1 MKHASDMRPIL
12 TIYVVWHPDFEE
24 GPKIAESIRSH
35 FREGSHAAGW
45 TSVLFRSTP
54 PNGATLPIPISFDD
68 AGATAVIVLHDGVMA
83 SENNWKRYIK
93 QLSNEVAGEGFH
105 CAIFPVSIEMQNLE
119 LRDQAI
125 RWDLWEGD
133 KAERRSR
140 LLREVTLELC
150 RMLRHRLKALEN
162 PESDPDDIAVM
173 LEKVRVFLSH
183 SKHDQHGAA
192 IAQRVRDALHAS
204 RGLAS
209 FFDVN
214 DIPAGL
220 HFDRV
225 LLTEIR
231 RSAVL
236 AILTDAYSSR
246 EWCRREVLEAKR
258 HQVPMVVADCLDEHD
273 PRSFPYM
280 GNVPMLRMSHDAS
293 HRINIV
299 IGRLIDEVLW
309 QFVWK
314 CRVVEVGADPE
325 TIYLPRAPELAS
337 LPPARD
343 SDELIKVV
351 YPDPPLCA
359 HEEKLIE
366 SVAPHVD
373 IINFGTWLAGRTT

>member
-1 MKHASDMRPIL
+1 MSQATYMRPIL
-12 TIYVVWHPDFEE
+12 AIYVMWHPSFED
-24 GPKIAESIRSH
+24 GPQIAEAIRTH
-35 FREGSHAAGW
+35 FREGVHAAGW

-54 PNGATLPIPISFDD
+54 PNGADVPIPISLYD
-68 AGATAVIVLHDGVMA
+68 AGATAVVVLHDAMMA
-83 SENNWKRYIK
+83 DDSHWRRYINS
-93 QLSNEVAGEGFH
+93 LSAEISTVGLH
-105 CAIFPVSIEMQNLE
+105 CTMLPVSIEMRKLD
-119 LRDQAI
+119 LLDQAI

-133 KAERRSR
+133 NAEHQSR
-140 LLREVTLELC
+140 LIREVTLECC

-162 PESDPDDIAVM
+162 PQAESDDLVDM

-183 SKHDQHGAA
+183 SKHDLHGAA
-192 IAQRVRDALHAS
+192 IAQRFRDALHAS

-209 FFDVN
+209 FFDIN

-225 LLTEIR
+225 LLAEIR

-280 GNVPMLRMSHDAS
+280 GNVPMLRMEHSS
-293 HRINIV
+293 GHRISIV
-299 IGRLIDEVLW
+299 IGRLLDEVLW

-314 CRVVEVGADPE
+314 CRVAEVGADPHAKF
-325 TIYLPRAPELAS
+325 LPRAPELAS
-337 LPPARD
+337 LPAA
-343 SDELIKVV
+343 SGAAKSVQVI

-359 HEEKLIE
+359 QEKTLIE
-366 SVAPHVD
+366 SVAPHV
-373 IINFGTWLAGRTT
+373 NLVSFGTWLAGRTP